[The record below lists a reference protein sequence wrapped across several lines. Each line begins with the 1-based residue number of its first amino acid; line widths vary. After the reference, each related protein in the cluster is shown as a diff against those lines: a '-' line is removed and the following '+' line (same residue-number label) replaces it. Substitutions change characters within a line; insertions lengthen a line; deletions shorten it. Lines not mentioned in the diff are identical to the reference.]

1 MLYQQSGLQR
11 SPGTDGKALNADQK
25 IRAAEVEKAQQ
36 LRQEQEMTAIKACDL
51 SIAHS
56 QETPKASS
64 KTDLLTKTIIGELL
78 QQAKSAE
85 ASGKPL
91 TETQIPQMLADKL
104 HTHLADFKQASK
116 EDCLSTFGSDKKSEC
131 QCFTDKL
138 DYEAQFSLVIKT
150 LEGEPQAQ
158 KKARQA
164 RQQAIMTTG
173 KACGLSASIAKAK
186 KQK

>member
-1 MLYQQSGLQR
+1 
-11 SPGTDGKALNADQK
+11 
-25 IRAAEVEKAQQ
+25 
-36 LRQEQEMTAIKACDL
+36 
-51 SIAHS
+51 
-56 QETPKASS
+56 
-64 KTDLLTKTIIGELL
+64 
-78 QQAKSAE
+78 
-85 ASGKPL
+85 
-91 TETQIPQMLADKL
+91 MLADKL
-104 HTHLADFKQASK
+104 HTHLADFKHASK

-131 QCFTDKL
+131 QCFADKL